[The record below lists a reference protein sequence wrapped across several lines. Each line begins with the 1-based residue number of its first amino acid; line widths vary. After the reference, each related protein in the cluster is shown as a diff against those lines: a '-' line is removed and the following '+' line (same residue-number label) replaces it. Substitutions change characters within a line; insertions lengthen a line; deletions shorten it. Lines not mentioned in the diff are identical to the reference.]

1 MENTDLVR
9 SSEIRI
15 AKMGK
20 LKFFIK
26 LIPFGEPLQ
35 YNRAINKSVTVHP
48 YNIEST
54 K

>member
-1 MENTDLVR
+1 MTDLWKSNVAVNGN
-9 SSEIRI
+9 EI
-15 AKMGK
+15 
-20 LKFFIK
+20 FIK